1 MRRPLPLNSPCDA
14 VLPAANATTTNNKD
28 YDAAAADNDND
39 NDDDDDD
46 DDAADTDADTDANAN
61 ADEEKLPA
69 IMPPKKKTAAASE
82 TKAVDAI
89 TDACVII
96 ESSCLCSLLD
106 KGHGCLL
113 CSHRHRGWR
122 MVCRSRLEP
131 CSCTLQQGWVQG
143 SFEQQRHEHTISEGG
158 VFILLYDQA
167 PSGGSEHCLQPG
179 K

>member
-89 TDACVII
+89 TDALKKAIV
-96 ESSCLCSLLD
+96 SSPKAPAFVPYSTKVTDALR
-106 KGHGCLL
+106 
-113 CSHRHRGWR
+113 SHLH
-122 MVCRSRLEP
+122 
-131 CSCTLQQGWVQG
+131 QGW
-143 SFEQQRHEHTISEGG
+143 
-158 VFILLYDQA
+158 
-167 PSGGSEHCLQPG
+167 
-179 K
+179 